1 MSAVLAPRFA
11 PHVAATRA
19 VLLGTGGVGRAL
31 LRRFSEL
38 QARGIALDLNLV
50 GVANSRHGV
59 VDAALAPDRLAA
71 DIDGLDLPGSIDF
84 ADRAFAARG
93 VIAGR
98 RVVIDATASDAV
110 AARHAHWLAQG
121 IDVVTANKLGQGA
134 SLLRW
139 QAIRAAQASGRA
151 RYGDAASV
159 GAGLPFLRS
168 IRALVAGGDRIDAI
182 SGVLSGSLAWLFD
195 RFDGTRPFSAL
206 VREARDLGYTEP
218 DPREDLSGSD
228 VRRKLLILARAAG
241 IALDEQEVQVAPLL
255 DAALAEVARE
265 QVDATLPRL
274 DAPLRLRLDAA
285 RSRGARLRV
294 VARWHAGGAS
304 VGLEALTTADELAS
318 GSGTDNRLV
327 LHSTRYRE
335 RPLLIQGPGAGTDLT
350 AAALLD
356 DVLALRH
363 HHGFASE

>member
-1 MSAVLAPRFA
+1 MSAVLAGRFA

-31 LRRFSEL
+31 LRRFSDL
-38 QARGIALDLNLV
+38 QGRGLASGLNLV
-50 GVANSRHGV
+50 GVANSRCGA
-59 VDAALAPDRLAA
+59 VDAALAADQLAA
-71 DIDGLDLPGSIDF
+71 HIDGLDLPGSIDF
-84 ADRAFAARG
+84 ADRAFAATAA
-93 VIAGR
+93 VAGR

-110 AARHAHWLAQG
+110 AGRHAHWLAQG

-139 QAIRAAQASGRA
+139 QAIRAAQTAGRA
-151 RYGDAASV
+151 RYGDAATV

-218 DPREDLSGSD
+218 DPREDLSGCD

-241 IALDEQEVQVAPLL
+241 IALDEQDVQVSPLL
-255 DAALAEVARE
+255 DATLAEVGRE

-274 DAPLRLRLDAA
+274 DAPLHLRLDAA

-304 VGLEALTTADELAS
+304 VGLEALAADDELAG

-327 LHSTRYRE
+327 LHSTRYRD
-335 RPLLIQGPGAGTDLT
+335 RPLQIQGPGAGTDIT

-356 DVLALRH
+356 EVLEIAV
-363 HHGFASE
+363 A